1 MQPVEQTV
9 FLDGKNVTFIW
20 MNGEKLEDYSPIK
33 QCYGVIINKNNE
45 ILVGRGKGSTRWTIP
60 GGTPE
65 EGETYLEAL
74 KRELIEEVDVEV
86 IEAKVLGV
94 QKAFEVGR
102 EKDAIYQARYVVT
115 KFNLL
120 PQTPDPDGG
129 SQWERKFV
137 PAQEINEYVKWGK
150 TGKAMFAD
158 AIRLK
163 NS

>member
-1 MQPVEQTV
+1 MKTVEQTV

-20 MNGEKLEDYSPIK
+20 MNGEKLENYSPIR
-33 QCYGVIINKNNE
+33 QCYGIIINEKSE
-45 ILVGRGKGSTRWTIP
+45 ILIGRGKGSSHWTIP

-102 EKDAIYQARYVVT
+102 ESDAIYQARYIVT

-120 PQTPDPDGG
+120 PQTPDTDGG

-137 PAQEINEYVKWGK
+137 PSEEITNYVKWGE
-150 TGKAMFAD
+150 TGKAMFEN
-158 AIRLK
+158 AIVL
-163 NS
+163 SGH